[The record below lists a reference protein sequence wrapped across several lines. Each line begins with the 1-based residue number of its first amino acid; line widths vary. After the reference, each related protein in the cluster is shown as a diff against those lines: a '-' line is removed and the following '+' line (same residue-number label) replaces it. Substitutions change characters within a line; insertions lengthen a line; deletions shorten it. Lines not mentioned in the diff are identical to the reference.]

1 MPSVI
6 YSPSP
11 KALPKSYSRSP
22 MYSERPRSNS
32 PIPIPPSNTQMP
44 SYRPHIMPMQ
54 NADMIPSPI
63 MQVPVHSHSLIIG
76 SLQAIGFVAIVF
88 ILIIIWSIRFENA
101 KAKARAKA
109 KHMGFFHSDY
119 FVQQINPT
127 AYNKLNLIRRSSSNS
142 LSSGNISPI

>member
-1 MPSVI
+1 
-6 YSPSP
+6 
-11 KALPKSYSRSP
+11 
-22 MYSERPRSNS
+22 
-32 PIPIPPSNTQMP
+32 
-44 SYRPHIMPMQ
+44 MQ

-63 MQVPVHSHSLIIG
+63 MQVQVQEQVQVHSHSLIIG

-109 KHMGFFHSDY
+109 KHTGFFHSDY